1 MARGHLAHA
10 AVQAVLTAPRS
21 VFSADSLETG
31 HNRLQHKT
39 DQKTVIKLKKNN
51 KKQHN
56 LKCLIFTFECMYKYF
71 IFQLVCIKS
80 QTKTL
85 LALSKDIS
93 LEHVC

>member
-1 MARGHLAHA
+1 M
-10 AVQAVLTAPRS
+10 S
-21 VFSADSLETG
+21 YFY
-31 HNRLQHKT
+31 
-39 DQKTVIKLKKNN
+39 
-51 KKQHN
+51 
-56 LKCLIFTFECMYKYF
+56 FFECMYKYF